1 MKIEK
6 VNDNQIR
13 CTLTKEDLADRN
25 IKLSEL
31 AYGSDKAKSLFK
43 DMIQQA
49 NYEFGFEVNDI
60 PLMVEA
66 IPLPSE
72 SIILLITKVE
82 YPDELDTRFSKF
94 SESEDEFADNE
105 SMDLDEDALA
115 QGAEEILQIFNELKK
130 KDEESKKESLDG
142 QENKSDSLL
151 EENADNEA
159 DKISVEEK
167 NEQQQENE
175 AAVFGDLTKMFEF
188 DNFDTVERL
197 SRVLSGCYSG
207 ENDLYK
213 DDRNNKYYLLIHKSE
228 HTPAEFNK
236 VCNMASEYAKQKN
249 YTKSVGAYL
258 NEHNDAIIVNDA
270 IQVLAD
276 L

>member
-94 SESEDEFADNE
+94 SEPEDEFADNE

-115 QGAEEILQIFNELKK
+115 RGAEEILQIFNELKK

-142 QENKSDSLL
+142 QENKLDSIL

-159 DKISVEEK
+159 DKISVDEK
-167 NEQQQENE
+167 NEQQENE

-188 DNFDTVERL
+188 NDFDTVERL
-197 SRVLSGCYSG
+197 SRVLNGCYSG